1 MPKLASYNG
10 KVDSIEN
17 IKVSPMSRAFLFSD
31 SVYEVISFYKNEF
44 IDFETHLDR
53 LKHSLN
59 ETKISCSIDHCEIE
73 IKKLLNESEFEN
85 GYIYYQVSR
94 GVDSI
99 RSHFAEESDCERFGF
114 IEEFSFFNQSPLKVM
129 LVDDIR
135 WQRCDIKSTS
145 LLGNVLQMNDAKSV
159 GCNEIL
165 MHKNGELT
173 EGGASNI
180 FFVKNKTIFTPEL
193 SPNILPGITRHQVIK
208 IIKDVKKNGDKAV
221 LKYEKRFNKNSVIA
235 PSIKQINRTNLVI
248 NSNNVD
254 INRTFNMNNNSQ
266 ICFGDSCIDK
276 NIIDRINNI

>member
-31 SVYEVISFYKNEF
+31 SVYEVISFYKNKF

-59 ETKISCSIDHCEIE
+59 ETKISCSIKDCEAE
-73 IKKLLNESEFEN
+73 IVKLLNESKLED

-99 RSHFAEESDCERFGF
+99 RSHFFEESDCERFGF
-114 IEEFSFFNQSPLKVM
+114 VEEFSFFNQSPLKVM

-145 LLGNVLQMNDAKSV
+145 LLGNVLQMNDAKSI

-180 FFVKNKTIFTPEL
+180 FFVKNKTIFTPKL

-208 IIKDVKKNGDKAV
+208 IINDQKLNFEEGSYGIDDLKEASSIWFTSTTKGIIGVEEIVNLETKINHECELLEICKNAFVKR
-221 LKYEKRFNKNSVIA
+221 YFS
-235 PSIKQINRTNLVI
+235 
-248 NSNNVD
+248 
-254 INRTFNMNNNSQ
+254 
-266 ICFGDSCIDK
+266 
-276 NIIDRINNI
+276 

>member
-31 SVYEVISFYKNEF
+31 SVYEVISFYKNKF

-59 ETKISCSIDHCEIE
+59 ETKISFSIEECKTEIV
-73 IKKLLNESEFEN
+73 KLLNESKFED

-99 RSHFAEESDCERFGF
+99 RSHFAEDSDCERFGF

-180 FFVKNKTIFTPEL
+180 FFVKNKTIFTPGL

-208 IIKDVKKNGDKAV
+208 IINDKKLNFEEGSYGIDDLKEASSIWFTSTTKGIVGVEEIVNLETKINPECELLEICKNAFVKR
-221 LKYEKRFNKNSVIA
+221 YFS
-235 PSIKQINRTNLVI
+235 
-248 NSNNVD
+248 
-254 INRTFNMNNNSQ
+254 
-266 ICFGDSCIDK
+266 
-276 NIIDRINNI
+276 

>member
-59 ETKISCSIDHCEIE
+59 ETKISCSIEDCKTEIE
-73 IKKLLNESEFEN
+73 KLLSESKSED
-85 GYIYYQVSR
+85 GYIYFQVSR
-94 GVDSI
+94 GVDSK
-99 RSHFAEESDCERFGF
+99 RSHFFEESDCERFGF
-114 IEEFSFFNQSPLKVM
+114 VEKFSFFNQSPLRVM

-145 LLGNVLQMNDAKSV
+145 LLGNVLQMNDAKSM

-180 FFVKNKTIFTPEL
+180 FFVKDKTIHTPEL
-193 SPNILPGITRHQVIK
+193 SSNILPGITRHQVIK
-208 IIKDVKKNGDKAV
+208 IIKDEKLDFQEGSYSINDLNEAASIWFTSTTKGIVGVEEIVNLETKINPECELLEICKDAFV
-221 LKYEKRFNKNSVIA
+221 TKYFS
-235 PSIKQINRTNLVI
+235 
-248 NSNNVD
+248 
-254 INRTFNMNNNSQ
+254 
-266 ICFGDSCIDK
+266 
-276 NIIDRINNI
+276 

>member
-31 SVYEVISFYKNEF
+31 SVYEVISFYKNDF

-59 ETKISCSIDHCEIE
+59 ETKISCSIEDCKTEIE
-73 IKKLLNESEFEN
+73 KLLSESKSED
-85 GYIYYQVSR
+85 GYIYFQVSR
-94 GVDSI
+94 GVDSK
-99 RSHFAEESDCERFGF
+99 RSHFFEESDCERFGF
-114 IEEFSFFNQSPLKVM
+114 VEKFSFFNQSPLRVM

-145 LLGNVLQMNDAKSV
+145 LLGNVLQMNDAKSM

-165 MHKNGELT
+165 MHKDGELT

-180 FFVKNKTIFTPEL
+180 FFVKDKTIYTPEL
-193 SPNILPGITRHQVIK
+193 SSNILPGITRHQVIK
-208 IIKDVKKNGDKAV
+208 IVKDEKLDFQEGSYSINDLNEASSIWFTSTTKGIVGVEEIVNLETKINPECELLEICKDAFVKK
-221 LKYEKRFNKNSVIA
+221 YFS
-235 PSIKQINRTNLVI
+235 
-248 NSNNVD
+248 
-254 INRTFNMNNNSQ
+254 
-266 ICFGDSCIDK
+266 
-276 NIIDRINNI
+276 

>member
-31 SVYEVISFYKNEF
+31 SVYEVISFYKNDF

-59 ETKISCSIDHCEIE
+59 ETKISCSIEDCKTEIE
-73 IKKLLNESEFEN
+73 KLLSESKSED
-85 GYIYYQVSR
+85 GYIYFQVSR
-94 GVDSI
+94 GVDSK
-99 RSHFAEESDCERFGF
+99 RSHFFEESDCERFGF
-114 IEEFSFFNQSPLKVM
+114 VEEFSFFNQPPLRVM

-145 LLGNVLQMNDAKSV
+145 LLGNVLQMNDAKSM

-180 FFVKNKTIFTPEL
+180 FFVKDKTIHTPEL
-193 SPNILPGITRHQVIK
+193 SSNILPGITRHQVIK
-208 IIKDVKKNGDKAV
+208 IIKDEKLDFQEGSYSINDLNEASSIWFTSTTKGIVGVEEIVNLETKINPECELLEICKDAFVKK
-221 LKYEKRFNKNSVIA
+221 YFS
-235 PSIKQINRTNLVI
+235 
-248 NSNNVD
+248 
-254 INRTFNMNNNSQ
+254 
-266 ICFGDSCIDK
+266 
-276 NIIDRINNI
+276 

>member
-31 SVYEVISFYKNEF
+31 SVYEVISFYKNDF

-59 ETKISCSIDHCEIE
+59 ETKISCSIEDCKTEIE
-73 IKKLLNESEFEN
+73 KLLSESKSED
-85 GYIYYQVSR
+85 GYIYFQVSR
-94 GVDSI
+94 GVDSE
-99 RSHFAEESDCERFGF
+99 RSHFFEESDCERFGF
-114 IEEFSFFNQSPLKVM
+114 VEEFSFFKQSPLRVM

-145 LLGNVLQMNDAKSV
+145 LLGNVLQMNDAKSM

-180 FFVKNKTIFTPEL
+180 FFVKDKTIFTPEL
-193 SPNILPGITRHQVIK
+193 SSNILPGITRHQVIK
-208 IIKDVKKNGDKAV
+208 LIKDKKLDFQEGSYGINDLNEASSIWFTSTTKGIVGVEEIVNLETKINPECELLEICKDAFVKK
-221 LKYEKRFNKNSVIA
+221 YFS
-235 PSIKQINRTNLVI
+235 
-248 NSNNVD
+248 
-254 INRTFNMNNNSQ
+254 
-266 ICFGDSCIDK
+266 
-276 NIIDRINNI
+276 

>member
-31 SVYEVISFYKNEF
+31 SVYEVISFYKNDF

-59 ETKISCSIDHCEIE
+59 ETKMSCSIEDCKTEIE
-73 IKKLLNESEFEN
+73 KLLSESKSED
-85 GYIYYQVSR
+85 GYIYFQVSR
-94 GVDSI
+94 GVDSK
-99 RSHFAEESDCERFGF
+99 RSHFFEESDCERFGF
-114 IEEFSFFNQSPLKVM
+114 VEEFSFFNQSPLRVM

-145 LLGNVLQMNDAKSV
+145 LLGNVLQMNDAKSM

-180 FFVKNKTIFTPEL
+180 FFVKDKTIHTPEL
-193 SPNILPGITRHQVIK
+193 SSNILPGITRHQIIK
-208 IIKDVKKNGDKAV
+208 IIKDKKLDFQEGSYSINDLNDASSIWYTSTTKGIVGVEEIVNLETKINPECELLEICKDAFVKK
-221 LKYEKRFNKNSVIA
+221 YFS
-235 PSIKQINRTNLVI
+235 
-248 NSNNVD
+248 
-254 INRTFNMNNNSQ
+254 
-266 ICFGDSCIDK
+266 
-276 NIIDRINNI
+276 

>member
-31 SVYEVISFYKNEF
+31 SVYEVISFYKNDF

-59 ETKISCSIDHCEIE
+59 ETKISCSIEDCKTEIE
-73 IKKLLNESEFEN
+73 KLLSESKSED
-85 GYIYYQVSR
+85 GYIYFQVSR
-94 GVDSI
+94 GVDSK
-99 RSHFAEESDCERFGF
+99 RSHFFEESDCERFGYV
-114 IEEFSFFNQSPLKVM
+114 EEFSFFNQSPLRVM

-145 LLGNVLQMNDAKSV
+145 LLGNVLQMNDAKSM

-165 MHKNGELT
+165 MHKDGELT

-180 FFVKNKTIFTPEL
+180 FFVKDKTIYTPEL
-193 SPNILPGITRHQVIK
+193 SSNILPGITRHQVIK
-208 IIKDVKKNGDKAV
+208 IIKDKKLNFKEGFYGIDDLKEASSIWFTSTTKGIVSVEEIVNLKTKINPECELLEICKNAFVKK
-221 LKYEKRFNKNSVIA
+221 YFS
-235 PSIKQINRTNLVI
+235 
-248 NSNNVD
+248 
-254 INRTFNMNNNSQ
+254 
-266 ICFGDSCIDK
+266 
-276 NIIDRINNI
+276 

>member
-59 ETKISCSIDHCEIE
+59 ETQISCSIEDCKTEIE
-73 IKKLLNESEFEN
+73 KLLSESKSED
-85 GYIYYQVSR
+85 GYIYFQVSR
-94 GVDSI
+94 GVDSK
-99 RSHFAEESDCERFGF
+99 RSHFFEESDCERFGF
-114 IEEFSFFNQSPLKVM
+114 VEEFSFFNQSPLRVM

-145 LLGNVLQMNDAKSV
+145 LLGNVLQMNDAKSM

-180 FFVKNKTIFTPEL
+180 FFVKDKTIHTPEL
-193 SPNILPGITRHQVIK
+193 SSNILPGITRQQVIK
-208 IIKDVKKNGDKAV
+208 IIKDTKLDFQEGSYSINDLNEASSIWFTSTTKGIVGVEEIVNLETKINPECELLEICKDAFVKK
-221 LKYEKRFNKNSVIA
+221 YFS
-235 PSIKQINRTNLVI
+235 
-248 NSNNVD
+248 
-254 INRTFNMNNNSQ
+254 
-266 ICFGDSCIDK
+266 
-276 NIIDRINNI
+276 

>member
-59 ETKISCSIDHCEIE
+59 ETQISCSIEDCKTEIE
-73 IKKLLNESEFEN
+73 KLLSESKSED
-85 GYIYYQVSR
+85 GYIYFQVSR
-94 GVDSI
+94 GVDSK
-99 RSHFAEESDCERFGF
+99 RSHFFEESDCERFGF
-114 IEEFSFFNQSPLKVM
+114 VEEFSFFNQSPLRVM

-145 LLGNVLQMNDAKSV
+145 LLGNVLQMNDAKSI

-180 FFVKNKTIFTPEL
+180 FFVKDKTIHTPEL
-193 SPNILPGITRHQVIK
+193 SSNILPGITRQQVIK
-208 IIKDVKKNGDKAV
+208 IIKDKKLDFQEGSYSINDLNEASSIWFTSTTKGIVGVEEIANLETKINPECELLEICKDAFVKK
-221 LKYEKRFNKNSVIA
+221 YFS
-235 PSIKQINRTNLVI
+235 
-248 NSNNVD
+248 
-254 INRTFNMNNNSQ
+254 
-266 ICFGDSCIDK
+266 
-276 NIIDRINNI
+276 

>member
-31 SVYEVISFYKNEF
+31 SIYEVISFYKKEF
-44 IDFETHLDR
+44 IDFDKHLNR

-59 ETKISCSIDHCEIE
+59 ETKISCSIQHCETE
-73 IKKLLNESEFEN
+73 IKKLLSESEFEN

-99 RSHFAEESDCERFGF
+99 RSHFFEKSDCERFGF
-114 IEEFSFFNQSPLKVM
+114 VEEFNFFKQLPLKVM

-135 WQRCDIKSTS
+135 WKRCDIKSTS
-145 LLGNVLQMNDAKSV
+145 LLGNVLQMNDAKSMD
-159 GCNEIL
+159 CNEIL

-180 FFVKNKTIFTPEL
+180 FFVKEETIYTPKL
-193 SPNILPGITRHQVIK
+193 SSNILPGITRQQVIK
-208 IIKDVKKNGDKAV
+208 IIKEKKLDFEEGSYGIND
-221 LKYEKRFNKNSVIA
+221 LKDAS
-235 PSIKQINRTNLVI
+235 SIWFTSTTKGIVGTEEVVNLETKLNPRCELLEVCKDAFMTKYF
-248 NSNNVD
+248 S
-254 INRTFNMNNNSQ
+254 
-266 ICFGDSCIDK
+266 
-276 NIIDRINNI
+276 

>member
-31 SVYEVISFYKNEF
+31 SVYEVISFYKKKF

-59 ETKISCSIDHCEIE
+59 ETKISCSIEDCKTEIV
-73 IKKLLNESEFEN
+73 KLLNESKFED
-85 GYIYYQVSR
+85 GYIYYQVTR

-99 RSHFAEESDCERFGF
+99 RSHFFEESDCERFGF

-193 SPNILPGITRHQVIK
+193 SSNILPGITRHQVIK
-208 IIKDVKKNGDKAV
+208 IINDKKLNFEEGSYGIDDLKEASSIWFTSTTKGIVGVEEIVNLETKINPECELLEICKNAFVKR
-221 LKYEKRFNKNSVIA
+221 YFS
-235 PSIKQINRTNLVI
+235 
-248 NSNNVD
+248 
-254 INRTFNMNNNSQ
+254 
-266 ICFGDSCIDK
+266 
-276 NIIDRINNI
+276 

>member
-31 SVYEVISFYKNEF
+31 SVYEVISFYKNKF

-59 ETKISCSIDHCEIE
+59 ETKISCSIEDCKTEIV
-73 IKKLLNESEFEN
+73 KLLNESKFED

-94 GVDSI
+94 GIDSI
-99 RSHFAEESDCERFGF
+99 RSHFFEESDCERFGF

-180 FFVKNKTIFTPEL
+180 FFVKDKTIFTPEL
-193 SPNILPGITRHQVIK
+193 SSNILPGITRHQVIK
-208 IIKDVKKNGDKAV
+208 IIEDKKLDFEEGSYGIDDLKKASSIWFTSTTKGIVGVGEIVNLETKINPECELLEICKDAFVKK
-221 LKYEKRFNKNSVIA
+221 YFS
-235 PSIKQINRTNLVI
+235 
-248 NSNNVD
+248 
-254 INRTFNMNNNSQ
+254 
-266 ICFGDSCIDK
+266 
-276 NIIDRINNI
+276 

>member
-59 ETKISCSIDHCEIE
+59 ETKILCSIEDCKTEIE
-73 IKKLLNESEFEN
+73 KLLSESKSED
-85 GYIYYQVSR
+85 GYIYFQVSR
-94 GVDSI
+94 GVDSK
-99 RSHFAEESDCERFGF
+99 RSHFFEESDCERFGF
-114 IEEFSFFNQSPLKVM
+114 VEEFFFFNQSPLRVM

-145 LLGNVLQMNDAKSV
+145 LLGNVLQMNDAKSM

-180 FFVKNKTIFTPEL
+180 FFVKDKTIHTPEL
-193 SPNILPGITRHQVIK
+193 SSNILPGITRHQVIK
-208 IIKDVKKNGDKAV
+208 IIKDEKLDFQEGSYSINDLNEASSIWFTSTTKGIVGVEEIVNLETKINPECELLEICKDAFVKK
-221 LKYEKRFNKNSVIA
+221 YFS
-235 PSIKQINRTNLVI
+235 
-248 NSNNVD
+248 
-254 INRTFNMNNNSQ
+254 
-266 ICFGDSCIDK
+266 
-276 NIIDRINNI
+276 

>member
-31 SVYEVISFYKNEF
+31 SVYEVISFYKNKF

-59 ETKISCSIDHCEIE
+59 ETKISCSIEDCKTEIV
-73 IKKLLNESEFEN
+73 KLLNESKFED

-99 RSHFAEESDCERFGF
+99 RSHFSEESDCERFGF

-180 FFVKNKTIFTPEL
+180 FFVKDKTIFTPEL

-208 IIKDVKKNGDKAV
+208 IIKDKKLNFEEGSYGIDDLKEASSIWFTSTTKGIVGVEEIVNLETKINPECELLEICKNAFVKR
-221 LKYEKRFNKNSVIA
+221 YFS
-235 PSIKQINRTNLVI
+235 
-248 NSNNVD
+248 
-254 INRTFNMNNNSQ
+254 
-266 ICFGDSCIDK
+266 
-276 NIIDRINNI
+276 

>member
-31 SVYEVISFYKNEF
+31 SVYEVISFYKNDF

-59 ETKISCSIDHCEIE
+59 ETKISCSIEDCKTEIE
-73 IKKLLNESEFEN
+73 KLLSESKSED
-85 GYIYYQVSR
+85 GYIYFQVSR
-94 GVDSI
+94 GVDSK
-99 RSHFAEESDCERFGF
+99 RSHFFEESDCERFGF
-114 IEEFSFFNQSPLKVM
+114 VEEFSFFNQSPLRVM

-145 LLGNVLQMNDAKSV
+145 LLGNVLQMNDAKSM

-165 MHKNGELT
+165 MHKDGELT

-180 FFVKNKTIFTPEL
+180 FFVKDKTIYTPEL
-193 SPNILPGITRHQVIK
+193 SSNILPGITRHQVIK
-208 IIKDVKKNGDKAV
+208 IIKDKKLDFQEGSYGINDLNEASSIWFTSTTKGIVGVEEIVNLETKINSECELLEICKDAFVKK
-221 LKYEKRFNKNSVIA
+221 YFS
-235 PSIKQINRTNLVI
+235 
-248 NSNNVD
+248 
-254 INRTFNMNNNSQ
+254 
-266 ICFGDSCIDK
+266 
-276 NIIDRINNI
+276 

>member
-10 KVDSIEN
+10 KVDLIEN

-53 LKHSLN
+53 LKHSLK
-59 ETKISCSIDHCEIE
+59 ETKISCSIEDCKTEIE
-73 IKKLLNESEFEN
+73 KLLSESKSED
-85 GYIYYQVSR
+85 GYIYFQVSR
-94 GVDSI
+94 GVDSK
-99 RSHFAEESDCERFGF
+99 RSHFFEESDCERFGF
-114 IEEFSFFNQSPLKVM
+114 VEEFSFFNQLPLKVM

-145 LLGNVLQMNDAKSV
+145 LLGNVLQMNDAKSM

-180 FFVKNKTIFTPEL
+180 FFVKDKTIHTPEL
-193 SPNILPGITRHQVIK
+193 SSNILPGITRQQVIK
-208 IIKDVKKNGDKAV
+208 IIKDKKLDFQEGSYSINDLNEASSIWFTSTTKGIVGVEGIVNLETKINPECELLEICKDAFVKK
-221 LKYEKRFNKNSVIA
+221 YFS
-235 PSIKQINRTNLVI
+235 
-248 NSNNVD
+248 
-254 INRTFNMNNNSQ
+254 
-266 ICFGDSCIDK
+266 
-276 NIIDRINNI
+276 

>member
-17 IKVSPMSRAFLFSD
+17 IKISPMSRAFLFSD
-31 SVYEVISFYKNEF
+31 SVYEVISFYKNKF

-53 LKHSLN
+53 LNHSLH
-59 ETKISCSIDHCEIE
+59 ETKIYCSIQDCKTEIE
-73 IKKLLNESEFEN
+73 RLLNESKFED

-99 RSHFAEESDCERFGF
+99 RSHFFEESDCERFGF
-114 IEEFSFFNQSPLKVM
+114 IEEFSFFNQLPLKVM
-129 LVDDIR
+129 LVEDIR

-145 LLGNVLQMNDAKSV
+145 LLGNVLQMNDAKNF

-180 FFVKNKTIFTPEL
+180 FFVKDKTIYTPEL
-193 SPNILPGITRHQVIK
+193 SSNILPGITRDQVIRIIEDKKLDFEEGSYGIDDLKKASSIWFTSTTKGIVGVGEIINLETK
-208 IIKDVKKNGDKAV
+208 INQECKLLEICKNAFVKR
-221 LKYEKRFNKNSVIA
+221 YFS
-235 PSIKQINRTNLVI
+235 
-248 NSNNVD
+248 
-254 INRTFNMNNNSQ
+254 
-266 ICFGDSCIDK
+266 
-276 NIIDRINNI
+276 

>member
-59 ETKISCSIDHCEIE
+59 ETQISCSIEDCKTEIE
-73 IKKLLNESEFEN
+73 KLLSESKSED
-85 GYIYYQVSR
+85 GYIYFQVSR
-94 GVDSI
+94 GVDSK
-99 RSHFAEESDCERFGF
+99 RSHFFEDSDCERFGF
-114 IEEFSFFNQSPLKVM
+114 VEEFSFFNQSPLRVM

-145 LLGNVLQMNDAKSV
+145 LLGNVLQMNDAKSM

-180 FFVKNKTIFTPEL
+180 FFVKDKTIHTPEL
-193 SPNILPGITRHQVIK
+193 SSNILPGITRQQVIK
-208 IIKDVKKNGDKAV
+208 IIKDKKLDFQEGSYSINDLNEASSIWFTSTTKGIVGVEEIVNLETKINPECELLEICKDAFVKK
-221 LKYEKRFNKNSVIA
+221 YFS
-235 PSIKQINRTNLVI
+235 
-248 NSNNVD
+248 
-254 INRTFNMNNNSQ
+254 
-266 ICFGDSCIDK
+266 
-276 NIIDRINNI
+276 

>member
-44 IDFETHLDR
+44 IDFERHLDR

-59 ETKISCSIDHCEIE
+59 ETKISCSIEDCKTEIE
-73 IKKLLNESEFEN
+73 KLLIESKSKD
-85 GYIYYQVSR
+85 GYIYFQVSR
-94 GVDSI
+94 GVDSK
-99 RSHFAEESDCERFGF
+99 RSHFFEDSDCERFGF
-114 IEEFSFFNQSPLKVM
+114 VEEFSFFNQLPLRVV

-145 LLGNVLQMNDAKSV
+145 LLGNVLQMNDAKSM

-165 MHKNGELT
+165 MHKNGVLT

-180 FFVKNKTIFTPEL
+180 FFVKDKTIFTPEL
-193 SPNILPGITRHQVIK
+193 SSNILPGITRYQVIE
-208 IIKDVKKNGDKAV
+208 IIKDKKLDFQEGSYGINDLNEASSIWFTSTTKGIVGVEEIVNLETKINPECELLEICKDAFVKK
-221 LKYEKRFNKNSVIA
+221 YFS
-235 PSIKQINRTNLVI
+235 
-248 NSNNVD
+248 
-254 INRTFNMNNNSQ
+254 
-266 ICFGDSCIDK
+266 
-276 NIIDRINNI
+276 

>member
-59 ETKISCSIDHCEIE
+59 ETKISCSIEDCKTEIE
-73 IKKLLNESEFEN
+73 KLLSESKSEN
-85 GYIYYQVSR
+85 GYIYFQVSR
-94 GVDSI
+94 GVDSK
-99 RSHFAEESDCERFGF
+99 RSHFFEESDCERFGF
-114 IEEFSFFNQSPLKVM
+114 VEEFSFFNQSPLRVM

-145 LLGNVLQMNDAKSV
+145 LLGNVLQMNDAKSM

-180 FFVKNKTIFTPEL
+180 FFVKDKTIHTPEL
-193 SPNILPGITRHQVIK
+193 SSNILPGITRQQVIK
-208 IIKDVKKNGDKAV
+208 IIKDKKLDFQEGSYSINDLNEASSIWFTSTTKGIVGVEEIVNLETKINPECELLKICKDAFVKK
-221 LKYEKRFNKNSVIA
+221 YFS
-235 PSIKQINRTNLVI
+235 
-248 NSNNVD
+248 
-254 INRTFNMNNNSQ
+254 
-266 ICFGDSCIDK
+266 
-276 NIIDRINNI
+276 

>member
-59 ETKISCSIDHCEIE
+59 ETKISCSIEDCKTEIE
-73 IKKLLNESEFEN
+73 KLLSESKSED
-85 GYIYYQVSR
+85 GYIYFQVSR
-94 GVDSI
+94 GVDSK
-99 RSHFAEESDCERFGF
+99 RSHFFEESDCERFGF
-114 IEEFSFFNQSPLKVM
+114 VEEFSFFNQSPLRVM

-145 LLGNVLQMNDAKSV
+145 LLGNVLQMNDAKSM

-180 FFVKNKTIFTPEL
+180 FFVKDKTIHTPEL
-193 SPNILPGITRHQVIK
+193 SSNILSGITRQQVIK
-208 IIKDVKKNGDKAV
+208 IIKDEKLDFQEGSYSINDLNEASSIWFTSTTKGIVGVEEIVNLETKINPECELLEICKDAFVKK
-221 LKYEKRFNKNSVIA
+221 YFS
-235 PSIKQINRTNLVI
+235 
-248 NSNNVD
+248 
-254 INRTFNMNNNSQ
+254 
-266 ICFGDSCIDK
+266 
-276 NIIDRINNI
+276 

>member
-59 ETKISCSIDHCEIE
+59 ETKISCSIEDCKTEIE
-73 IKKLLNESEFEN
+73 KLLSESRFED
-85 GYIYYQVSR
+85 GYIYFQVSR
-94 GVDSI
+94 GVDSK
-99 RSHFAEESDCERFGF
+99 RSHFFEESDCERFGF
-114 IEEFSFFNQSPLKVM
+114 VEEFSFFNQSPLRVM

-145 LLGNVLQMNDAKSV
+145 LLGNVLQMNDAKSM

-180 FFVKNKTIFTPEL
+180 FFVKDKTIHTPEL
-193 SPNILPGITRHQVIK
+193 SSNILPGITRQQVIK
-208 IIKDVKKNGDKAV
+208 IIKDKKLDFQEGSYSINDLNEASSIWFTSTTKGIVGVEEIANLETKINPECELLEICKDAFVKK
-221 LKYEKRFNKNSVIA
+221 YFS
-235 PSIKQINRTNLVI
+235 
-248 NSNNVD
+248 
-254 INRTFNMNNNSQ
+254 
-266 ICFGDSCIDK
+266 
-276 NIIDRINNI
+276 

>member
-31 SVYEVISFYKNEF
+31 SVYEVVSFYKNKF

-59 ETKISCSIDHCEIE
+59 ETKIFCSIEECKTEIV
-73 IKKLLNESEFEN
+73 KLLNESKFED

-193 SPNILPGITRHQVIK
+193 SLSKGNYTKNKPNLKDK
-208 IIKDVKKNGDKAV
+208 IDIRNALKALNSDYEAKRYNNTT
-221 LKYEKRFNKNSVIA
+221 LKIPKVVVARKGLFQDWLKSLNKLGGQHKVPRLSNSRLLLEA
-235 PSIKQINRTNLVI
+235 LQKHS
-248 NSNNVD
+248 
-254 INRTFNMNNNSQ
+254 
-266 ICFGDSCIDK
+266 
-276 NIIDRINNI
+276 

>member
-10 KVDSIEN
+10 KVDSIEK

-53 LKHSLN
+53 LKHSIN
-59 ETKISCSIDHCEIE
+59 ETKISCSIEDCKTEIQ
-73 IKKLLNESEFEN
+73 KLLSESKSED
-85 GYIYYQVSR
+85 GYIYFQVSR
-94 GVDSI
+94 GVDSK
-99 RSHFAEESDCERFGF
+99 RSHFFEESDCERFGF
-114 IEEFSFFNQSPLKVM
+114 VEEFSFFNQSPLRVM

-145 LLGNVLQMNDAKSV
+145 LLGNVLQMNDAKSM

-180 FFVKNKTIFTPEL
+180 FFVKDKTIHTPGL
-193 SPNILPGITRHQVIK
+193 SSNILPGITRHQVIK
-208 IIKDVKKNGDKAV
+208 IIKDEKLDFQEGSYSINDLNEASSIWFTSTTKGIVGIEEIVNLKTKINPECELLEICKDAFVKK
-221 LKYEKRFNKNSVIA
+221 YFS
-235 PSIKQINRTNLVI
+235 
-248 NSNNVD
+248 
-254 INRTFNMNNNSQ
+254 
-266 ICFGDSCIDK
+266 
-276 NIIDRINNI
+276 

>member
-17 IKVSPMSRAFLFSD
+17 IKVSPMSRAFLFSE

-59 ETKISCSIDHCEIE
+59 ETKISCSIEDCKTEIE
-73 IKKLLNESEFEN
+73 KLLSESKSED
-85 GYIYYQVSR
+85 GYIYFQVSR
-94 GVDSI
+94 GVDSK
-99 RSHFAEESDCERFGF
+99 RSHFFEESDCERFGF
-114 IEEFSFFNQSPLKVM
+114 VEEFSFFNQSPLRVM

-145 LLGNVLQMNDAKSV
+145 LLGNVLQMNDAKSM

-180 FFVKNKTIFTPEL
+180 FFVKDKTIHTPEL
-193 SPNILPGITRHQVIK
+193 SSNILPGITRQQVIK
-208 IIKDVKKNGDKAV
+208 IIKDKKLDFQEGSYSINDLNEASSIWFTSTTKGIVGVEEIANLETKINPECELLEICKDAFVKK
-221 LKYEKRFNKNSVIA
+221 YFS
-235 PSIKQINRTNLVI
+235 
-248 NSNNVD
+248 
-254 INRTFNMNNNSQ
+254 
-266 ICFGDSCIDK
+266 
-276 NIIDRINNI
+276 

>member
-59 ETKISCSIDHCEIE
+59 ETQISCSIEDCKTEIE
-73 IKKLLNESEFEN
+73 KLLSESKSED
-85 GYIYYQVSR
+85 GYIYFQVSR
-94 GVDSI
+94 GVDSK
-99 RSHFAEESDCERFGF
+99 RSHFFEESDCERFGF
-114 IEEFSFFNQSPLKVM
+114 VEEFSFFNQSPLRVM

-145 LLGNVLQMNDAKSV
+145 LLGNVLQMNDAKSM

-180 FFVKNKTIFTPEL
+180 FFVKDKTIHTPEL
-193 SPNILPGITRHQVIK
+193 SSNILPGITRHQVIK
-208 IIKDVKKNGDKAV
+208 IIKDEKLDFQEGSYSINDLNEASSIWFTSTTKGIVGVEEIANLETKINPECELLEICKDAFVKK
-221 LKYEKRFNKNSVIA
+221 YFS
-235 PSIKQINRTNLVI
+235 
-248 NSNNVD
+248 
-254 INRTFNMNNNSQ
+254 
-266 ICFGDSCIDK
+266 
-276 NIIDRINNI
+276 

>member
-31 SVYEVISFYKNEF
+31 SVYEVISFYKNKF

-53 LKHSLN
+53 LNHSLN
-59 ETKISCSIDHCEIE
+59 ETKITCSIEDCKTEIV
-73 IKKLLNESEFEN
+73 KLLNESKFED

-180 FFVKNKTIFTPEL
+180 FFVKDKTIFTPEL
-193 SPNILPGITRHQVIK
+193 SLNILPGITRRQIIK
-208 IIKDVKKNGDKAV
+208 IIRDKKLNFEEGSYGIDDLKEASSIWFTSTTKGIVGVEKIVNLETKINPECELLKFCKEAFVKK
-221 LKYEKRFNKNSVIA
+221 YFS
-235 PSIKQINRTNLVI
+235 
-248 NSNNVD
+248 
-254 INRTFNMNNNSQ
+254 
-266 ICFGDSCIDK
+266 
-276 NIIDRINNI
+276 

>member
-59 ETKISCSIDHCEIE
+59 ETKISCPIEDCKTEIE
-73 IKKLLNESEFEN
+73 KLLSESKSEN
-85 GYIYYQVSR
+85 GYIYFQVSR
-94 GVDSI
+94 GVDSK
-99 RSHFAEESDCERFGF
+99 RSHFFEESDCERFGF
-114 IEEFSFFNQSPLKVM
+114 VEEFSFFNQSPLRVM

-145 LLGNVLQMNDAKSV
+145 LLGNVLQMNDAKSM

-180 FFVKNKTIFTPEL
+180 FFVKDKTIHTPEL
-193 SPNILPGITRHQVIK
+193 SSNILPGITRHQVIK
-208 IIKDVKKNGDKAV
+208 IIKDKKLDFQEGSYSINDLNEASSIWFTSTTKGIVGVEEIVNLETKINPECELLEICKDAFVKK
-221 LKYEKRFNKNSVIA
+221 YFS
-235 PSIKQINRTNLVI
+235 
-248 NSNNVD
+248 
-254 INRTFNMNNNSQ
+254 
-266 ICFGDSCIDK
+266 
-276 NIIDRINNI
+276 

>member
-31 SVYEVISFYKNEF
+31 SVYEVISFYKNKF

-53 LKHSLN
+53 LKYSLN
-59 ETKISCSIDHCEIE
+59 ETKISCSIEDCKTEIV
-73 IKKLLNESEFEN
+73 KLLNESKFED

-99 RSHFAEESDCERFGF
+99 RSHFFEESDCERFGF

-145 LLGNVLQMNDAKSV
+145 LLGNVLQMNDAKSA

-193 SPNILPGITRHQVIK
+193 SSNILPGITRHQVIK
-208 IIKDVKKNGDKAV
+208 IINDKKLNFEEGSYRIDDLKEASSIWFTSTTKGIVGVEEIVNLETKINTECELLEICKNAFVKR
-221 LKYEKRFNKNSVIA
+221 YFS
-235 PSIKQINRTNLVI
+235 
-248 NSNNVD
+248 
-254 INRTFNMNNNSQ
+254 
-266 ICFGDSCIDK
+266 
-276 NIIDRINNI
+276 